1 MLKLKPIIVLA
12 ALVFAF
18 GVQAPRAVSAQELVP
33 MIDGTRWTASSRPEK
48 VAYLIGLNNYM
59 VMEYVSQVEHG
70 DPPPTTDQSPT
81 PEFWEGSEG
90 TTIDQALNTLD
101 EFYASNPNE
110 METPAIVVLWNELI
124 EPRLN
129 K

>member
-12 ALVFAF
+12 AVLLAF
-18 GVQAPRAVSAQELVP
+18 GIQTPSTVSAEEFVP
-33 MIDGTRWTASSRPEK
+33 MIDGARWTASSRPEK

-70 DPPPTTDQSPT
+70 NPPPTPEQSPT
-81 PEFWEGSEG
+81 PEFWQGSEG
-90 TTIDQALNTLD
+90 VTIDQALDALD
-101 EFYASNPNE
+101 NFYASNPGK
-110 METPAIVVLWNELI
+110 MDTPAIVVLWNEVV

>member
-1 MLKLKPIIVLA
+1 MLKLNPIIVLA
-12 ALVFAF
+12 VLAFAL
-18 GVQAPRAVSAQELVP
+18 GLQAPRTVSADEFVP

-70 DPPPTTDQSPT
+70 NPPPTSDQSPT
-81 PEFWEGSEG
+81 PEFWKGSEG
-90 TTIDQALNTLD
+90 VTIDQALAALD
-101 EFYASNPNE
+101 QFYANNPDKT
-110 METPAIVVLWNELI
+110 ETPAIVVLWNEVV